1 MQAHRQMLVKQRTEM
16 TNHLHGFLRTDRQRV
31 KSKSALIETAYTAY
45 GKKMLEVLNE
55 KVDAADEI
63 CVRLMKVPGVGPMT
77 ALMFRAAIDEA
88 KRFPNGNRST
98 HP

>member
-1 MQAHRQMLVKQRTEM
+1 
-16 TNHLHGFLRTDRQRV
+16 
-31 KSKSALIETAYTAY
+31 LIETAYTAY
-45 GKKMLEVLNE
+45 GKKMPPHIQEAVEMLEVLNE